1 MLAAWRPVATPSPP
15 ASNPYRRT
23 DSSARNAW
31 KRPIAL
37 EPPPTHAVTAS
48 GNRPVSSR
56 HCLRASTPIPR
67 AKSRTMAGNGCGPA
81 AVQSRIDRGEFTWE
95 QAWTEDVDD
104 EDVRRLRRSAR
115 TFFADVAAVFET
127 AEEIARAQGLSS
139 DEAADLAFQ
148 ELQRR
153 KEADHG

>member
-1 MLAAWRPVATPSPP
+1 MGSPS
-15 ASNPYRRT
+15 
-23 DSSARNAW
+23 
-31 KRPIAL
+31 
-37 EPPPTHAVTAS
+37 EPPGLRREFYDRIEQA
-48 GNRPVSSR
+48 NRELARVREQVELMRDRVRADRSDGAEELAQFARSAEAPPE
-56 HCLRASTPIPR
+56 LR
-67 AKSRTMAGNGCGPA
+67 